1 MDWKLFATTFATIFV
16 AELGDKTQ
24 LACVLTAADSRN
36 PWVVFAGSSLAL
48 VATSLLGVLFA
59 DFICNFV
66 SPAIIKKVAAVAFVI
81 MGTLIYFDKL

>member
-48 VATSLLGVLFA
+48 IATSLLGVLFA

-66 SPAIIKKVAAVAFVI
+66 SPAVIKKVAAVAFVV
-81 MGTLIYFDKL
+81 MGTLIYFDKI